1 NGIPVNEIRDISTAP
16 NGDIWFA
23 TPAGLLCLES
33 GMAQPE
39 PSITISTDAE
49 TYHAGDTMLVA
60 LTYEN
65 PGPDLEIDIQIA
77 CVLPDGSLYYHE
89 GGDMPEPYISG
100 LLPSGTFIPGFPV
113 LIHDFTADFPTG
125 DYTWLAAFFEMGT
138 MNMIGELS
146 SASWRFE

>member
-1 NGIPVNEIRDISTAP
+1 
-16 NGDIWFA
+16 
-23 TPAGLLCLES
+23 AGLLCLES

-49 TYHAGDTMLVA
+49 LYHAGDTMLVA

-65 PGPDLEIDIQIA
+65 PGPDISIDIQIA
-77 CVLPDGSLYYHE
+77 CVLPDGSLYYHK

-125 DYTWLAAFFEMGT
+125 DYTWLAAFFEPGT